1 MPVRSPE
8 LLCLDSHVSDLTN
21 ILGKCQS
28 SVNKAS
34 LEMPIFRTIQ
44 AGPYHCAALTDD
56 GRVFTWGKGKHGVLG
71 QGTEYNHYEP
81 VQVQTDPQ
89 IPVTLF
95 CTGEY
100 HSLVVQDA
108 DRLDMLDAGY
118 SMRAIPNTDNFAYIP
133 ERDLN
138 AEDLEARFKVDENAP
153 IERYNSE
160 GRTSKGKFSNLLGVT
175 EAGKIVIDTGLGTEE
190 VEPDEVNPARA
201 LSLRGKGFLF
211 SHDAFITTVTLIDF

>member
-1 MPVRSPE
+1 MP
-8 LLCLDSHVSDLTN
+8 T
-21 ILGKCQS
+21 
-28 SVNKAS
+28 
-34 LEMPIFRTIQ
+34 FRTIQ

-56 GRVFTWGKGKHGVLG
+56 GRVFAWGKGKYGVLG

-81 VQVQTDPQ
+81 VQVQTDPK

-118 SMRAIPNTDNFAYIP
+118 RMRAIPNTDDVVYIP

-138 AEDLEARFKVDENAP
+138 MEHLEARFKVDENVP
-153 IERYNSE
+153 IERYDKA
-160 GRTSKGKFSNLLGVT
+160 GRTSKGKFSNVLDVT
-175 EAGKIVIDTGLGTEE
+175 EDGKIVIDTGLGTEE
-190 VEPDEVNPARA
+190 VEPNEVNPARA
-201 LSLRGKGFLF
+201 LSLRGKAFLF
-211 SHDAFITTVTLIDF
+211 PYYYDLECLLKVSVGN